1 MYKDIIDENKERMD
15 KTIKSLHYALN
26 NIRTGRANPMLL
38 DSIKA
43 DYYGVETPLN
53 QMAAISSPEARVL
66 QITPWDVK
74 ALGAIERAIHM
85 SDIGLNPNN
94 DGKSIRL
101 VFPELNEERRKE
113 LAKQAKKEGEE
124 SKIAIRSIRKDGLDA
139 IKKLEKDKVISED
152 DMHTANAE
160 YQKVVDDYIKKIDTV
175 VDEKVNEIMTV

>member
-1 MYKDIIDENKERMD
+1 MYKAIIDENKQRMD

-43 DYYGVETPLN
+43 DYYGMETPLN

-66 QITPWDVK
+66 QITPWDAK
-74 ALGAIERAIHM
+74 ALSAIERAINQ

-101 VFPELNEERRKE
+101 IFPELNEERRKD
-113 LAKQAKKEGEE
+113 LSKQAKKEGEE
-124 SKIAIRSIRKDGLDA
+124 SKIAIRAIRKDGIDA
-139 IKKLEKDKVISED
+139 IKKLEKDKTISED
-152 DMHTANAE
+152 DMHTGNDE
-160 YQKVVDDYIKKIDTV
+160 LQKVIDDYIKKIDNI
-175 VDEKVNEIMTV
+175 VDEKIKEIMTV